1 MNGTSN
7 LSMIEF
13 SNTKNNDD
21 NLRIFTSKIDLKK
34 VFSKK
39 FKNKLNI
46 GNNSQILK
54 SPKKNTDNKNSQTIL
69 KKYDYNLNKIIKTK
83 DLKESLNSITSLKN
97 IHHSKD
103 ALSYKMDKIK
113 FIINEKNKTMKNFYK
128 KSNSVKSSKLHYSI
142 DNKESRKQHYF
153 IDKNNKYKKLKLRKN
168 PIIKNMNIYSYKNH
182 KNLENIGNDYSNFA
196 NEYIKSLRE
205 IINKNENK
213 KEKNEINKNNNSSS
227 KNSLLNKKS
236 VSNSRKTNKKIS
248 LRNNLLKPKSSSI
261 ILKKNNWWNLK
272 TEKSK
277 IHWNN
282 EILHELIINI
292 NKNINQ
298 NIIFQNIGLSEDNF
312 HYSQKIRM
320 STLLNLYNNVK
331 HKSI

>member
-1 MNGTSN
+1 MNETNN

-13 SNTKNNDD
+13 SNIKKNNDNND

-39 FKNKLNI
+39 YKNKLNI
-46 GNNSQILK
+46 RNNSQILK
-54 SPKKNTDNKNSQTIL
+54 SPKKSTDNKNSQTIL

-113 FIINEKNKTMKNFYK
+113 FILNEKNKTMKNFYK

-142 DNKESRKQHYF
+142 DNKEEKKKHFF
-153 IDKNNKYKKLKLRKN
+153 IPKNNKLKLRKN
-168 PIIKNMNIYSYKNH
+168 HIKKNMNIYSYKYH
-182 KNLENIGNDYSNFA
+182 KNLENIGNDVSNYT
-196 NEYIKSLRE
+196 NEYAKSLKE
-205 IINKNENK
+205 IINKDENR
-213 KEKNEINKNNNSSS
+213 KEKNELNKNNKNNKNNNSSS
-227 KNSLLNKKS
+227 QSHLLNKKS
-236 VSNSRKTNKKIS
+236 TNNSRKTNKKIYFI
-248 LRNNLLKPKSSSI
+248 NNLLKPKSRGI
-261 ILKKNNWWNLK
+261 ILQKNNWLNLK

-277 IHWNN
+277 IGWNN
-282 EILHELIINI
+282 EVLHELIINI

-298 NIIFQNIGLSEDNF
+298 NVILPKVGLSEDNF
-312 HYSQKIRM
+312 HFSQKIRM
-320 STLLNLYNNVK
+320 SN
-331 HKSI
+331 